1 MNTEK
6 LNKLIAAKQPFTTSE
21 ANEMGIPNETL
32 RRACTAGKI
41 ERISY
46 GVYSVIS
53 DHISEYDDLKIA
65 TKLVPYSVVCLLS
78 ALAFHELTTQVPY
91 KIWLAIPHGRRQK
104 QCDSFEIQYTSLS
117 PDVYGYGI
125 EGHVADGMHVKVYSV
140 AKTVADC
147 FKFRNKI
154 GIDVAIEALK
164 DAIAK
169 QKATNEQIIKAAEV
183 CHVTKIIL
191 PYMEAIV

>member
-1 MNTEK
+1 MSKEK
-6 LNKLIAAKQPFTTSE
+6 LNKLLAAKQPFTASE
-21 ANEMGIPNETL
+21 ARTMGIPYETL
-32 RRACTAGKI
+32 RRACSSGQI
-41 ERISY
+41 ERISN
-46 GVYSVIS
+46 GVYSVNS

-65 TKLVPYSVVCLLS
+65 SKFVPYSVVCLLS

-91 KIWLAIPHGRRQK
+91 KIWLAIPHGKRQK

-117 PDVYGYGI
+117 PDVYSYGI
-125 EGHVADGMHVKVYSV
+125 ENHIADGMNIKVYSV
-140 AKTVADC
+140 AKTIADC

-154 GIDVAIEALK
+154 GLDVAIEALK
-164 DAIAK
+164 DATAK

-183 CHVTKIIL
+183 CHVTQIIL